1 MTFDTL
7 SFSKRLQAAGVP
19 TEQAEAHALAQG
31 EFLTDHL
38 LSFVATKEDLKA
50 SAMKEDLKAF
60 ATKEDLKAFATKEDL
75 KAFATKED
83 LKAFATKED
92 LKAFATKEDLK
103 AFASKEEFRATQED
117 VKAIRKE
124 MNHMETRLRL
134 EMQLLGKTLTV
145 RLGGIV
151 VLGIGALAALNQL

>member
-19 TEQAEAHALAQG
+19 IEQAEAHALAQG

-92 LKAFATKEDLK
+92 LKAFA
-103 AFASKEEFRATQED
+103 SKEEFTATQEDVKVLKED